1 MSENEV
7 NREDGPEKG
16 GPVVV
21 VQGQSNALGICSIIY
36 SIVSVFFVALIFAPL
51 GILLGIIAVTKK
63 QTAFGIVGII
73 IAVVSLLMSPSFHLL
88 LIGIGIH

>member
-1 MSENEV
+1 MSENGV

-16 GPVVV
+16 GTVVV
-21 VQGQSNALGICSIIY
+21 VQGQSSALGICSIIC
-36 SIVSVFFVALIFAPL
+36 SIVSVFFVAL

-88 LIGIGIH
+88 LIGIGMH